1 METLADLTPENVRK
15 STTDDAAERAGR
27 ARPVTPQEQE
37 DWDARVA
44 EVEERRSGRTTIAPL
59 VVAGIAVAGV
69 VGLIVWFTASSGG
82 PVVVDTMPTPVIA
95 ADRAGEAVYP
105 ADSAEAVRENVRF
118 GFAPAVELVELGDGT
133 VVLGTGGPDDGKDI
147 FGAPYGELTAQQ
159 FAEAAI
165 PAPREDTP
173 AGTPVTWADAFADY
187 GEDTIFLPAVDT
199 AGELDSVLEAA
210 AGEGTGRDD
219 RRDAIIVRT
228 ADADLLESTVNAGA
242 VALYDGDLTDVEPA
256 ALEAAGYWGV
266 ALPAD
271 TTDLAPWTDAGLSVW
286 IAGQVSPAQVQEL
299 VGAGAAGVIVPDPF
313 AAQGDEDG

>member
-133 VVLGTGGPDDGKDI
+133 VVLGTGGPDDGEDV
-147 FGAPYGELTAQQ
+147 FGAPYESSLRSSSPRPRSRPRARTHPRAHPSPGRTRSRTTARTRSSCPLSTR
-159 FAEAAI
+159 
-165 PAPREDTP
+165 PANSTRSSRLPQVRAP
-173 AGTPVTWADAFADY
+173 DA
-187 GEDTIFLPAVDT
+187 
-199 AGELDSVLEAA
+199 
-210 AGEGTGRDD
+210 
-219 RRDAIIVRT
+219 
-228 ADADLLESTVNAGA
+228 
-242 VALYDGDLTDVEPA
+242 
-256 ALEAAGYWGV
+256 
-266 ALPAD
+266 
-271 TTDLAPWTDAGLSVW
+271 TTDGTRSSSARQTRTSSSR
-286 IAGQVSPAQVQEL
+286 Q
-299 VGAGAAGVIVPDPF
+299 
-313 AAQGDEDG
+313 

>member
-15 STTDDAAERAGR
+15 SSTDAAGERARR
-27 ARPVTPQEQE
+27 AGPVSPQEQE

-44 EVEERRSGRTTIAPL
+44 EAQERSSGRTTIAPL
-59 VVAGIAVAGV
+59 IVAGIAVAGV
-69 VGLIVWFTASSGG
+69 VGLIVWYTASSGG
-82 PVVVDTMPTPVIA
+82 PVTVDTMPTPVIA

-133 VVLGTGGPDDGKDI
+133 VVLGAGGADDGEDV
-147 FGAPYGELTAQQ
+147 FGSPYADLTAAK
-159 FAEAAI
+159 FAESVI

-173 AGTPVTWADAFADY
+173 TGTPVTWADAFADF

-199 AGELDSVLEAA
+199 AGELDAVLEAA

-228 ADADLLESTVNAGA
+228 ADADLVDETVQAGA
-242 VALYDGDLTDVEPA
+242 VALYDGDLTDVDPA
-256 ALEAAGYWGV
+256 ALQAAGYWGV
-266 ALPAD
+266 ALPVD
-271 TTDLAPWTDAGLSVW
+271 TTDLEPWTAAGLSVW
-286 IAGQVSPAQVQEL
+286 IDGQVTPAQVQEL
-299 VGAGAAGVIVPDPF
+299 VDAGAAGVIVPDPF